1 MLGLLVLAAS
11 LVLAVVAVDRLP
23 QLVLLIASL
32 WVLLPALASDPYALG
47 RIDLHPAAVL
57 TLMVFAVQWS
67 RRPARMI
74 ATIERQPAMGVLL
87 FALAVLAP
95 LTAYL
100 VTSAT
105 PPMVF
110 GLEQVSCA
118 VMLYTL
124 VGAMLLERPQTMAWL
139 RHWFLVAAVFE
150 SLLAVVQMAL
160 GATVFYQKYY
170 AHQYWY
176 TPNFKRWMGTTD
188 HPLVL
193 SLLLCVA
200 LPLAASTRRT
210 SARILVIMVIMAGLL
225 ATESRTGM
233 IVGAL
238 EVLYLGT
245 RSVGS
250 WAGRAIVLAL
260 VVGMG
265 FYAASSSLV
274 TAAISRFTTDDGG
287 SASVR
292 TQTLQWFAQHVGD
305 TWWLGDG
312 FGQSF
317 KVAAGAGFGTSF
329 ENSFVMYSIDMGLVL
344 TLLYFGLLLAAVI
357 TGLRRG
363 SVRGPAMAALAA
375 VVVPQ
380 TFSALSVRST
390 CAAIIWM
397 VCAMCVFQRRSN
409 PGRVARP
416 AAATRPVA
424 GRRSTR
430 PAIRLPLEE
439 HV

>member
-1 MLGLLVLAAS
+1 MLGLLVVAAS
-11 LVLAVVAVDRLP
+11 LALAVVAVDRLP

-32 WVLLPALASDPYALG
+32 WVVLPALASDPYALG
-47 RIDLHPAAVL
+47 PITLHPAAVL
-57 TLMVFAVQWS
+57 TLMVFLVQWL
-67 RRPARMI
+67 RRPGRMV
-74 ATIERQPAMGVLL
+74 ATIERQPAMSVLL
-87 FALAVLAP
+87 FAVAVLAP
-95 LTAYL
+95 LTSYL

-105 PPMVF
+105 PAMVF

-118 VMLYTL
+118 IMLYTL
-124 VGAMLLERPQTMAWL
+124 VGAMLLERPHTMAWL
-139 RHWFLVAAVFE
+139 RRWFLVAAAAE
-150 SLLAVVQMAL
+150 SLLAVVQMTL

-170 AHQYWY
+170 SRQYWY
-176 TPNFKRWMGTTD
+176 TPSFQRWMGTLD

-193 SLLLCVA
+193 SLFLCVA
-200 LPLAASTRRT
+200 LPLAASTRR
-210 SARILVIMVIMAGLL
+210 SSIRILVILVIMAGLL

-233 IVGAL
+233 IVGAI

-250 WAGRAIVLAL
+250 WAGRVIVLAL
-260 VVGMG
+260 VAGMG

-274 TAAISRFTTDDGG
+274 SNAISRFTTDDNG

-292 TQTLQWFAQHVGD
+292 TQTLQWFGQHVGE

-317 KVAAGAGFGTSF
+317 KVASGAGFGTSF

-344 TLLYFGLLLAAVI
+344 TVLYFGLMVAATI
-357 TGLRRG
+357 TGLRSG
-363 SVRGPAMAALAA
+363 SVRGLAMAATAA
-375 VVVPQ
+375 VLVPQ

-390 CAAIIWM
+390 CAAVIWM
-397 VCAMCVFQRRSN
+397 VCAMCVFQPRSN
-409 PGRVARP
+409 TRTVARP
-416 AAATRPVA
+416 AGQA
-424 GRRSTR
+424 RRVPGVRSAR
-430 PAIRLPLEE
+430 PAVRIPLEE